1 MEKRQNSRILY
12 EYTNTNL
19 GYSNFEGGIMYEY
32 SKRSS
37 KFKYFVLIFFLM
49 VVVSAGSIFIYSMY
63 TKIDIKDYT
72 ASPEVTAT
80 RLYSEAE
87 NAKEDFSNVLEDV
100 TKGVV
105 GISKIKNTGT
115 AILDWDATDEL
126 GLGSGII
133 VSENGYIVTN
143 WHVAG
148 SKYSTC
154 YVTTDNGDIYSGN
167 VVWADSDLD
176 LAIVKINV
184 KGLRFLELGDSD
196 NIKLGQEVCAIGNP
210 IGIEFQRTVTS
221 GIISGLDRTIK
232 IEDKNGEAYMEDL
245 IQTDASI
252 NSGNSG
258 GPLINKDGQVIGI
271 NSIKIT
277 SAEGIGFAIP
287 INIIKPIIE
296 SYIQNGNFEEAYLGI
311 FAYDTEVNKYLNSSL
326 DFNNGIYVV
335 KISADGPAVRSGIKV
350 GDVITKIDEK
360 EINKMSE
367 LRNYIYTKKT
377 GDKVNLTINRKN
389 REHTIEITLGK
400 R

>member
-1 MEKRQNSRILY
+1 
-12 EYTNTNL
+12 
-19 GYSNFEGGIMYEY
+19 MYEY
-32 SKRSS
+32 SKRPS
-37 KFKYFVLIFFLM
+37 KIKNVILIFLLM
-49 VVVSAGSIFIYSMY
+49 VVVSAASIFIYSMY
-63 TKIDIKDYT
+63 TKIDIEDY
-72 ASPEVTAT
+72 ASTPEATAT
-80 RLYSEAE
+80 RLYSDAE
-87 NAKEDFSNVLEDV
+87 NKEEQEEFSNVLEEV

-105 GISKIKNTGT
+105 GISKIKNTGE
-115 AILDWDATDEL
+115 AILDKDATEEL
-126 GLGSGII
+126 GLGSGVI

-148 SKYSTC
+148 NKYSNC
-154 YVTTDNGDIYSGN
+154 YVTVDNGEIYSGS
-167 VVWADSDLD
+167 VTWADADLD
-176 LAIVKINV
+176 LAIVKI
-184 KGLRFLELGDSD
+184 KASGLKFLNLGDSD
-196 NIKLGQEVCAIGNP
+196 VIKLGQEVCAIGNP

-232 IEDKNGEAYMEDL
+232 IDDENGETYMEDL

-258 GPLINKDGQVIGI
+258 GPLINKKGEVIGI

-296 SYIQNGNFEEAYLGI
+296 SFIQTGKFEEGYLGI

-326 DFNNGIYVV
+326 NFNNGIYVV
-335 KISADGPAVRSGIKV
+335 EISADGPALRSGLKV
-350 GDVITKIDEK
+350 GDIITKIDDR

-367 LRNYIYTKKT
+367 LRNYIYTKAP
-377 GDKVNLTINRKN
+377 GDKVNLTINRNNK
-389 REHTIEITLGK
+389 EYTVDITLGK

>member
-1 MEKRQNSRILY
+1 
-12 EYTNTNL
+12 
-19 GYSNFEGGIMYEY
+19 MYEY
-32 SKRSS
+32 SKRPS
-37 KFKYFVLIFFLM
+37 KIKNFFLIFLLM
-49 VVVSAGSIFIYSMY
+49 IVVSAGSIFVYSMY
-63 TKIDIKDYT
+63 TNIDVKDYGS
-72 ASPEVTAT
+72 APEAIAT
-80 RLYSEAE
+80 RLYNE
-87 NAKEDFSNVLEDV
+87 NAIEEKEEFSTTLEDV

-115 AILDWDATDEL
+115 AILDWDATREL

-148 SKYSTC
+148 DKYSTC
-154 YVTTDNGDIYSGN
+154 YITLENGEIYSGN
-167 VVWADSDLD
+167 VKWADTDLD
-176 LAIVKINV
+176 LAIVKINAN
-184 KGLRFLELGDSD
+184 GLKYLELGDSD
-196 NIKLGQEVCAIGNP
+196 KIKLGQDVCAIGNP

-232 IEDKNGEAYMEDL
+232 IEDTNGESYMEDL

-258 GPLINKDGQVIGI
+258 GPLINKEGEVIGI
-271 NSIKIT
+271 NTVKIT

-287 INIIKPIIE
+287 INIIKPVIE
-296 SYIQNGNFEEAYLGI
+296 SYVQNDRFDEAYLGI
-311 FAYDTEVNKYLNSSL
+311 FAYDTEVNKYLNSNL

-335 KISADGPAVRSGIKV
+335 KISTDGPAVRSGLKIK
-350 GDVITKIDEK
+350 DVITKIDDR

-377 GDKVNLTINRKN
+377 GDKVILTVNRNNK
-389 REHTIEITLGK
+389 EHTIEITLGK